1 MMTIRD
7 VMTTSVLTVRPD
19 APLKDVARLLIDSG
33 ISGLPV
39 VDEDGAV
46 LGVVSEG
53 DFLAKGQGPES
64 IRHRRLAGL
73 LGETLETR
81 TQLGKVGA
89 RTAGQAMSAP
99 PVTIR
104 PERPIREAAAL
115 MAQRHVNRLP
125 VVDDGQL
132 VGIVTRAD
140 LVRAYLRTDEEL
152 ARTILDDVL
161 LKALWLN
168 PASFQVEVANG
179 EVRITGNVERR
190 STAAI
195 VEETIRLVPGIVA
208 LHADIRWGLDDRDL
222 KPAERDPAFPHGL
235 R

>member
-1 MMTIRD
+1 MMTIHD
-7 VMTTSVLTVRPD
+7 VMTRSVLTVRPET
-19 APLKDVARLLIDSG
+19 PLKDVARLLIDSG
-33 ISGLPV
+33 ISGVPV

-53 DFLAKGQGPES
+53 DFLVKGQGAEA

-73 LGETLETR
+73 LGESSATR
-81 TQLGKVGA
+81 AQIDKVEA
-89 RTAGQAMSAP
+89 RTAGKAMSEP

-115 MAQRHVNRLP
+115 MAERHVNRLP
-125 VVDDGQL
+125 VVDDGRL

-140 LVRAYLRTDEEL
+140 LVRAYLRSDEEL
-152 ARTILDDVL
+152 VRTIREDVL
-161 LKALWLN
+161 LKALWLD
-168 PASFQVEVANG
+168 PASFEVVATNG
-179 EVRITGNVERR
+179 DVWITGRVERR

-195 VEETIRLVPGIVA
+195 VEETIRLVPGIVSVR
-208 LHADIRWGLDDRDL
+208 ADIRWALDDRDL
-222 KPAERDPAFPHGL
+222 RPAEHDPAFPHGL